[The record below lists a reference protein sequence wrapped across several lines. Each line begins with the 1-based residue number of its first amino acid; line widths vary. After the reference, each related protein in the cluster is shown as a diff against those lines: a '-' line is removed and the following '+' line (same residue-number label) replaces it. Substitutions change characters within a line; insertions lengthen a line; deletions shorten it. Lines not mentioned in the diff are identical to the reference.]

1 LLAVAAGIAYRAA
14 AHADQM
20 RAAVNLDRIGIYERT
35 IVSEWLVLGFV
46 LVGVYLRGSSLLT
59 VLGERW
65 RSAREVLRDI
75 GIALLFLIVT
85 IAILSAAGGHRAA
98 DDSASRFLLPHG
110 RVELAMWIALSI
122 SAGICEEAVYRG
134 YLQKQ
139 FTALTRNVPAGIML
153 SAAAF
158 GAAHA
163 YQGLRHAL
171 PIGLL
176 GAMSGVL
183 AHWRRSLRPVMI
195 SHTLQD
201 VLGGLIRH

>member
-1 LLAVAAGIAYRAA
+1 
-14 AHADQM
+14 M
-20 RAAVNLDRIGIYERT
+20 RTAVNLDRIGIYERT
-35 IVSEWLVLGFV
+35 ILTEWLLLGLV
-46 LVGVYLRGSSLLT
+46 LVGVYLDGSSILT

-65 RSAREVLRDI
+65 RSAREVLPDL

-85 IAILSAAGGHRAA
+85 ITITSIIGGHGGSRDSAA
-98 DDSASRFLLPHG
+98 SFLIPHG
-110 RVELAMWIALSI
+110 GREFAVWIALSI

-139 FTALTRNVPAGIML
+139 FTALTRNVPAGIIL

-158 GAAHA
+158 GAGHA

-171 PIGLL
+171 SIGLL
-176 GAMSGVL
+176 GAMSGILV
-183 AHWRRSLRPVMI
+183 HWRRSLRPVMI

-201 VLGGLIRH
+201 VLGGLIGH